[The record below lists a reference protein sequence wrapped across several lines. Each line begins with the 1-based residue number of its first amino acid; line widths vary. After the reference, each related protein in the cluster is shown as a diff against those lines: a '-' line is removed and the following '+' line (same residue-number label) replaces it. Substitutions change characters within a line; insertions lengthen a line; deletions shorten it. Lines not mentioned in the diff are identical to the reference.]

1 MRTKK
6 IIIFYLIIILFILTI
21 YFPTANASEC
31 EYGTMKAWFSKDGST
46 WQNATVENVTCRRGE
61 PFFIKTTVKPSNDLL
76 SIDIKIWETGE
87 NNAENS
93 TYELLEGPNC
103 YFRFIDIYPV
113 LINNSYTYIWKLQ
126 VKPDTEWVNGN
137 SPLNIY
143 TQFDKTD
150 KDNEGIYFTIA
161 NLFIED
167 NLWSNY
173 TENSNDSNDSDSLAI
188 TNSEL
193 PTQNTIK
200 THDFKITLILFAVLL
215 IICWKQKKKKGVF

>member
-6 IIIFYLIIILFILTI
+6 ILFINLAIILCLFILTKPV
-21 YFPTANASEC
+21 YAGEC
-31 EYGTMKAWFSKDGST
+31 EYGTMKAWFSKDSST
-46 WQNATVENVTCRRGE
+46 WQNATVNNISIKRGE
-61 PFFIKTTVKPSNDLL
+61 PFFIKTTVKPHIDLL

-93 TYELLEGPNC
+93 TYELLEGPNS

-113 LINNSYTYIWKLQ
+113 LINDSYTYIWKFR

-137 SPLNIY
+137 APLNIY
-143 TQFDKTD
+143 VQFDKTD
-150 KDNEGIYFTIA
+150 KDNDGIYFTIT
-161 NLFIED
+161 NLLIED
-167 NLWSNY
+167 ILWENY
-173 TENSNDSNDSDSLAI
+173 TRSSNDGNDSDSLPI

-215 IICWKQKKKKGVF
+215 IICWKQKKKKGIS